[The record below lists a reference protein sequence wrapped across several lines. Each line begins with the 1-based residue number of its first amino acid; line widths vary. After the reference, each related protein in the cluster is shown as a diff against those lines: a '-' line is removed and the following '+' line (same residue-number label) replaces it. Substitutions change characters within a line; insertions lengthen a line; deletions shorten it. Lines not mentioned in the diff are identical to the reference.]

1 MTTTSA
7 SSASSTEDGAAAL
20 NASKKPSDTS
30 KVRRCFGNSCMP
42 PNLLCFKVWFVLI
55 YYFIILRGLLI
66 NDVSITVIKS
76 FMNYLLIL
84 ISERCFLSL
93 KAYPKRTF
101 KIPLRLVGSFQEIR
115 V

>member
-20 NASKKPSDTS
+20 NASKKPSETS

-55 YYFIILRGLLI
+55 YYFIILRGLFI
-66 NDVSITVIKS
+66 NDANTFKES
-76 FMNYLLIL
+76 FMNYLLVL
-84 ISERCFLSL
+84 ISERYFLSL
-93 KAYPKRTF
+93 KAFTERPF
-101 KIPLRLVGSFQEIR
+101 KIPLILVGSFQ
-115 V
+115 